1 MRNSGR
7 NSGTTTTRAVA
18 VVGTRTGTGR
28 AVAAGLLAL
37 ASLLTFAPAQAEDA
51 TTPACEMPSDM
62 LPTENVLGKAAEQ
75 VKSSH
80 QLDIT
85 VVGSGSSTLAGPD
98 GASAAYPA
106 RLEYYL
112 RQKLPGVTVH
122 VATDLHMRQPAE
134 DVAPDLGKLVKD
146 GKPTLVVWQTGTVD
160 ALRLV
165 DADDFRNAIGDG
177 IAALKT
183 AGADVVL
190 MNPQYNPRMETV
202 LSVTA
207 YLDNIRVVAQER
219 DVPLFDRFGVMKQ
232 WSDSGDFDFSITTR
246 SQALARSVHDCIGRA
261 LAEFVVAAAHLGP
274 KEPKDQK

>member
-1 MRNSGR
+1 M
-7 NSGTTTTRAVA
+7 
-18 VVGTRTGTGR
+18 GR

-37 ASLLTFAPAQAEDA
+37 ASLLTFAAAKADDA
-51 TTPACEMPSDM
+51 TPPACTMPSDL
-62 LPTENVLGKAAEQ
+62 LPTENVLGRAAEQ
-75 VKSSH
+75 VKSSR

-85 VVGSGSSTLAGPD
+85 VVGSGSSTLAGAD
-98 GASAAYPA
+98 GANAAYPA

-112 RQKLPGVTVH
+112 RQKLPGVTVR
-122 VATDLHMRQPAE
+122 VATDLHMRQAAE
-134 DVAPDLGKLVKD
+134 DVAPGLGKLVKD

-202 LSVTA
+202 LSVAA
-207 YLDNIRVVAQER
+207 YLDNLRVIAQER

-232 WSDSGDFDFSITTR
+232 WSDDGDFDFSITTR

-274 KEPKDQK
+274 EEPKDQK

>member
-1 MRNSGR
+1 M
-7 NSGTTTTRAVA
+7 GTCKRACL
-18 VVGTRTGTGR
+18 
-28 AVAAGLLAL
+28 AAAASAL
-37 ASLLTFAPAQAEDA
+37 ASILAPALARADDTAKQ
-51 TTPACEMPSDM
+51 ACEVPSD
-62 LPTENVLGKAAEQ
+62 LLATENALEKAAAQ
-75 VKSSH
+75 VKSTK

-85 VVGSGSSTLAGPD
+85 VVGSGSSTLAGTD

-112 RQKLPGVTVH
+112 QQKLPGVTVH

-134 DVAPDLGKLVKD
+134 DVAPDLGKVVKD

-160 ALRLV
+160 AMRLV
-165 DADDFRNAIGDG
+165 DADDFRNALGDG

-183 AGADVVL
+183 AGSDVVL

-207 YLDNIRVVAQER
+207 YLDNLRVAAQEQS
-219 DVPLFDRFGVMKQ
+219 VPLFDRFGIMKQ
-232 WSDSGDFDFSITTR
+232 WSDNGDFDFSVTTR

-261 LAEFVVAAAHLGP
+261 LADFVIAAAHLGP
-274 KEPKDQK
+274 EEPKDQK

>member
-1 MRNSGR
+1 MRAR
-7 NSGTTTTRAVA
+7 VATRTRAMAVA
-18 VVGTRTGTGR
+18 EIIRTGTSRG
-28 AVAAGLLAL
+28 VAAGLLAL
-37 ASLLTFAPAQAEDA
+37 ASLLMVASAKADDA
-51 TTPACEMPSDM
+51 TPPACAMPSDM
-62 LPTENVLGKAAEQ
+62 LPTENVLGRAAEQ
-75 VKSSH
+75 VKSSR

-85 VVGSGSSTLAGPD
+85 VVGSGSSTLAGAD
-98 GASAAYPA
+98 GANAAYPA

-122 VATDLHMRQPAE
+122 VATDLHMRQAAE
-134 DVAPDLGKLVKD
+134 DVAPGLGKLVKD

-177 IAALKT
+177 ITALKT
-183 AGADVVL
+183 AGADVLL

-207 YLDNIRVVAQER
+207 YLDNIRVIAQER
-219 DVPLFDRFGVMKQ
+219 DVPLFDRFGIMKQ
-232 WSDSGDFDFSITTR
+232 WSDDGDFDFSITTR

-274 KEPKDQK
+274 EEPKDQK